1 MPQAPMAPLMAPKI
15 DTTQK
20 LGPHGRTVHI
30 TGPIGGW
37 NGPSVAAIFTVVVSQ
52 VAVGGDTVV
61 TAIGE
66 SDHTYE
72 YDDHATDWAATA
84 TVLGD
89 SGESLQVG
97 GATVTAWATYADSD
111 GAAWSYQWTLPVRL
125 QDH

>member
-1 MPQAPMAPLMAPKI
+1 MPQAPMAPMMAPKI

-20 LGPHGRTVHI
+20 LGADGRTVDI
-30 TGPIGGW
+30 TGPIGSW
-37 NGPSVAAIFTVVVSQ
+37 NGQTVAAIFTVVVAQ
-52 VAVGGDTVV
+52 VGPDGAVV

-66 SDHTYE
+66 SDRTYE
-72 YDDHATDWAATA
+72 YDDHVTDWAATA

-89 SGESLQVG
+89 NGETLHKG

-125 QDH
+125 QNH